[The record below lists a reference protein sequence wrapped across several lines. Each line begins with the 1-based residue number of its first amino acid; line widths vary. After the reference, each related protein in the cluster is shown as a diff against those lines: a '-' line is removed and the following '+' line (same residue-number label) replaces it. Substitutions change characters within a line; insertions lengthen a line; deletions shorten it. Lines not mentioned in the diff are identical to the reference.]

1 MFVAIDFT
9 PGVND
14 LVIAF
19 KRFKPSIA
27 AKHIGAGLRRAAQPM
42 YTRLKNR
49 VSQNHR
55 GPTGNLARAVA
66 IKVKTYPRDGNA
78 VALAGFVAAGTGKK
92 VPAQGGKIQKG
103 KDRAYHAGLVEFG
116 TKRRRTKK
124 PIASSFKELG
134 PFKTMRT
141 RDGSVRTKPAYP
153 KAFLKRA
160 SGGRK
165 TVDLPAMQ
173 AYAPIKKSY
182 NQSKSMLKSLVEK
195 ELVIAL
201 DKAMAETIGRE
212 ARGI

>member
-1 MFVAIDFT
+1 MFLELKFGPSTQDI
-9 PGVND
+9 
-14 LVIAF
+14 LVAF
-19 KRFKPSIA
+19 KRYKPSIA
-27 AKHIGAGLRRAAQPM
+27 AKHIGAGLRRAIQPM

-49 VSQNHR
+49 VSQNHK

-124 PIASSFKELG
+124 PLASSFKELG
-134 PFKTMRT
+134 PFKVMRT
-141 RDGSVRTKPAYP
+141 RDGGIKTRPPYP

-160 SGGRK
+160 PAGRK
-165 TVDLPAMQ
+165 TVDLPAMT
-173 AYAPIKKSY
+173 AYAPIKKAY
-182 NQSKSMLKSLVEK
+182 NSSKSMLKALVVK
-195 ELVIAL
+195 ELGLAL
-201 DKAMAETIGRE
+201 DKALAETIGRE
-212 ARGI
+212 KRGI